1 MGARS
6 LSSHAM
12 TSPESW
18 RTRVRS
24 VALAGLLASPLLLE
38 SCATAPSLYDK
49 RLVDLTHTL
58 RDADS
63 NGPQEEP
70 FRYERVA
77 GADEDGR
84 WHATGSIAG
93 PEDSGTHLEAPMR
106 LGEGRNGADEVP
118 LSRLVGPIRVIDVQA
133 KCRTQANY
141 VVTLADLRAHERDYG
156 RIPRGAAVLV
166 CTGWDRNWG
175 QPDRYFGT
183 LDSPRHPGLT
193 VEFVRELVER
203 SVDLVGIDGPSLDAA
218 VVDLESGDAARRERP
233 VQRVLADANV
243 PAFTDLAAVR
253 TLPAIGATLI
263 ALPMKLD
270 RSGASPAR
278 VVAVVP

>member
-1 MGARS
+1 
-6 LSSHAM
+6 M

-18 RTRVRS
+18 RVRWRRA
-24 VALAGLLASPLLLE
+24 ALAGFLSSPLVFAG
-38 SCATAPSLYDK
+38 CATAPSLYDK
-49 RLVDLTHTL
+49 RLIDLTHTL
-58 RDADS
+58 RDKDS
-63 NGPQEEP
+63 NGPQEAAFE
-70 FRYERVA
+70 YERVA

-84 WHATGSIAG
+84 WHATGTFAG

-183 LDSPRHPGLT
+183 LDSPHHPGLS
-193 VEFVRELVER
+193 VEFARELVDR
-203 SVDLVGIDGPSLDAA
+203 AIDLVGIDGPSLDGA
-218 VVDLESGDAARRERP
+218 VLDVGGGEAARRERP